1 MEVVRKL
8 NVLGF
13 ESSYHKKEEH
23 SVLQEMIKE
32 IEESFSE
39 CSTQIL
45 SMCKIEYC
53 RGCKNCF
60 INCKCPIE
68 DDVPKIIQCI
78 NESKII
84 VFYTSIYADFVNGY
98 TKNLLDR
105 LSFMTHTMPFIG
117 KYCIIILSTY
127 KSGIDESLRYLYRYF
142 SLLGFNVIG
151 ILSVT
156 SQDDNRE
163 VSKRISYIVR
173 RIEREI
179 YRDLR
184 NESLIQ
190 KQMRLK
196 LFSVYGNEFK
206 NHDLLED

>member
-1 MEVVRKL
+1 
-8 NVLGF
+8 
-13 ESSYHKKEEH
+13 
-23 SVLQEMIKE
+23 
-32 IEESFSE
+32 
-39 CSTQIL
+39 
-45 SMCKIEYC
+45 
-53 RGCKNCF
+53 
-60 INCKCPIE
+60 
-68 DDVPKIIQCI
+68 
-78 NESKII
+78 
-84 VFYTSIYADFVNGY
+84 
-98 TKNLLDR
+98 
-105 LSFMTHTMPFIG
+105 MTHTMPFIG

-163 VSKRISYIVR
+163 VSRRISYIVR

-179 YRDLR
+179 YRDLH
-184 NESLIQ
+184 NKSLIQ

>member
-1 MEVVRKL
+1 MVFVRKL
-8 NVLGF
+8 NILGF
-13 ESSYHKKEEH
+13 EGTYHKKEDY
-23 SVLQEMIKE
+23 SILREMIKE

-39 CSTQIL
+39 CSSKIL
-45 SMCKIEYC
+45 SMCNIECC
-53 RGCKNCF
+53 RGCKKCF
-60 INCKCPIE
+60 ANSKCPIE
-68 DDVPKIIQCI
+68 DDVTEIIQCI
-78 NESKII
+78 SKSDVV

-105 LSFMTHTMPFIG
+105 LSFMTHSMPFIG

-127 KSGIDESLRYLYRYF
+127 TSGIDETLRYLYRYF

-156 SQDDNRE
+156 LQDDNRE
-163 VSKRISYIVR
+163 ISKRISYIVK

-179 YRDLR
+179 YGDLH

-190 KQMRLK
+190 KQMRVK
-196 LFSVYGNEFK
+196 LFSVYSNRFK
-206 NHDLLED
+206 SHNILGD